1 MERNPKEKF
10 IKHFMNSI
18 KIKTFIPRVF
28 WYRCDIN
35 VEWNI
40 EEN

>member
-1 MERNPKEKF
+1 MERNPKEKY
-10 IKHFMNSI
+10 IKYFMNSI

-28 WYRCDIN
+28 GTDAIN